1 MALGVGLKV
10 DVFGLLINGVAHRG
24 IDDLPVEG
32 EYSHVVKEDDAQCD
46 DDQRNEAPGS
56 SAILRLILVPEELG
70 SAEKVYLL

>member
-10 DVFGLLINGVAHRG
+10 DMLGLLINGIAHRG

-46 DDQRNEAPGS
+46 DDQRNETPGS

-70 SAEKVYLL
+70 STEKVYLL